1 MIIERNDSMDN
12 EHEKRTKLIRNIE
25 DMVEDA
31 FPDLLHQPNFVF
43 TRLHDNI
50 EARMHYQIEQ
60 ERREYLLEQ
69 KALDLQK

>member
-31 FPDLLHQPNFVF
+31 FPDHLHQQNFVF
-43 TRLHDNI
+43 TRLHDHI
-50 EARMHYQIEQ
+50 DARMQYQNEQ

-69 KALDLQK
+69 KAHDLQK